1 MLQFQYNRQWLAWGA
16 GLACALAAGGAM
28 AGPDAAGGVVV
39 RPESAGVAAMEEGSF
54 IDPQLKML
62 WGEHLRRGG
71 NLVVPADAAR
81 GFVGPR
87 VVDGMVRIEALSLG
101 DDAALADELRRLGAK
116 DVRQQGNLVL
126 GRMPVAGLGAL
137 QSLRTARFVRRAPEP
152 FGSVGAVT
160 SQGDAVQGSER
171 ARRTFGVDGSGV
183 VVGVTSTGYDTQGG
197 AATDVARGDLPGRG
211 NPNGRLQPVRVL
223 KDRDGRDSDEGRAMA
238 QIIHDVAP
246 GASPGGLYPR
256 ERPGPC
262 RRPARPREG
271 RRQRH
276 QRRHVLDQR
285 PLVPGEPD
293 RRCPAGASCQR
304 ERALHQCR
312 DQLRRLVRRRPVPA
326 PARTRADDGR
336 GGGGPLADARLGRRA
351 HHLSGHPC
359 TAAAGCAS

>member
-1 MLQFQYNRQWLAWGA
+1 MIYGGVDAQGIAFDGVDEALAVPGTDLRLFGKPESFARRRMGVAVARADDVDTARANARLAAGRGEAARGVSGWRLPASPRHRPHAWLSANRLKSRRVQQRCASVAMQEKYRRWRDGIRRPAHGAPGRPGRGVTAGGRLCLDDSMNGCPWREAPYEVSRMLQFQYNRQWLAWGA

-160 SQGDAVQGSER
+160 SQGTRCR
-171 ARRTFGVDGSGV
+171 APS
-183 VVGVTSTGYDTQGG
+183 
-197 AATDVARGDLPGRG
+197 ARGAPSAWM
-211 NPNGRLQPVRVL
+211 
-223 KDRDGRDSDEGRAMA
+223 DRAWWW
-238 QIIHDVAP
+238 V
-246 GASPGGLYPR
+246 
-256 ERPGPC
+256 
-262 RRPARPREG
+262 
-271 RRQRH
+271 
-276 QRRHVLDQR
+276 
-285 PLVPGEPD
+285 
-293 RRCPAGASCQR
+293 
-304 ERALHQCR
+304 
-312 DQLRRLVRRRPVPA
+312 
-326 PARTRADDGR
+326 
-336 GGGGPLADARLGRRA
+336 
-351 HHLSGHPC
+351 
-359 TAAAGCAS
+359 